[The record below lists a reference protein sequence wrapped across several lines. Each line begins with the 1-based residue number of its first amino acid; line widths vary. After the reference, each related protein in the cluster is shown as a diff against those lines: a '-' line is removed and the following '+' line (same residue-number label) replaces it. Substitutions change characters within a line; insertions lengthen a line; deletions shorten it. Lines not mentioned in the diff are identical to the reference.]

1 MGGVLF
7 RKKKSTGYT
16 DKKYWLHLDIII
28 VRVKEKQEKC
38 MEILLLFSL
47 VILLAEVYLATIQL
61 QQLYIHLDPMI
72 VRYETDVCLPPMME
86 TIIFLSSENDLRI
99 S

>member
-1 MGGVLF
+1 LEWGEYFLE
-7 RKKKSTGYT
+7 KKKSTGYT

-61 QQLYIHLDPMI
+61 QQLYI
-72 VRYETDVCLPPMME
+72 YN
-86 TIIFLSSENDLRI
+86 FSKKKLRI
-99 S
+99 TPK